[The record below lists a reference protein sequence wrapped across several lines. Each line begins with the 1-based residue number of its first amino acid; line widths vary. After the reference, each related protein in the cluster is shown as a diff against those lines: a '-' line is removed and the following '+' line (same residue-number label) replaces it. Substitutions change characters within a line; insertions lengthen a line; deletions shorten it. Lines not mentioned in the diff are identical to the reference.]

1 MLIYYCSPVL
11 AAVSCTLS
19 CTFHAAG
26 TGKTTF
32 IKALAAHT
40 KRSIIN
46 IPLSRISTN
55 QQLMDFMYDER
66 VKVRR
71 PPALPGPEWA
81 SVS

>member
-11 AAVSCTLS
+11 AAVSCTVCIL
-19 CTFHAAG
+19 HAAG